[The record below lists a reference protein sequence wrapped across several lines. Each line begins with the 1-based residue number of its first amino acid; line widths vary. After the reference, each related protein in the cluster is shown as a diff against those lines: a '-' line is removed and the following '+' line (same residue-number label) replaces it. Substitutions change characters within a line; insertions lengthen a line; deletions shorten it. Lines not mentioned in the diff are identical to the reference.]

1 MLKRCQKMK
10 IQLKGL
16 NVLLMAYFSKLF
28 HFLWACFHS
37 VLFNPPP
44 VNVSVNMRVA
54 VHVTFLDTSC
64 TSIINVKPSNCKINK

>member
-28 HFLWACFHS
+28 HFLRACFHS

-44 VNVSVNMRVA
+44 VNVTVNMRLA
-54 VHVTFLDTSC
+54 VHITFLDIAC
-64 TSIINVKPSNCKINK
+64 TSIINAEASHCKINK